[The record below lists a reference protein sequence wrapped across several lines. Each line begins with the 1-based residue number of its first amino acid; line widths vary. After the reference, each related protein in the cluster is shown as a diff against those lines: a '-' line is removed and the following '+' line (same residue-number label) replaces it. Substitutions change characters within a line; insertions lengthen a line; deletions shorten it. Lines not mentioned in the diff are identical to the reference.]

1 MKVKSL
7 IACAATAAALPL
19 ASAWAVP
26 NATTLG
32 GPSGT
37 GFYGNVDPIT
47 EYYYQPGMLPPEER
61 GAASVGASALS
72 SYDVNRDG
80 VISVD
85 EQRAADTRVIPQRD
99 SYSGPSWATNPPAP
113 AQ

>member
-19 ASAWAVP
+19 ATAWAVP

-32 GPSGT
+32 GPTGT
-37 GFYGNVDPIT
+37 GFYGTVDPLSRW
-47 EYYYQPGMLPPEER
+47 YLPDVRAPEER
-61 GAASVGASALS
+61 GAASAGADAVTT
-72 SYDVNRDG
+72 YDLNRDG
-80 VISVD
+80 VISAE
-85 EQRAADTRVIPQRD
+85 EQREAETRVTPQRD

-113 AQ
+113 AI

>member
-7 IACAATAAALPL
+7 IACAAAAAALPF
-19 ASAWAVP
+19 AAAWAVP

-32 GPSGT
+32 GPTGT
-37 GFYGNVDPIT
+37 GFHGNVDPIT
-47 EYYYQPGMLPPEER
+47 EWYQPGMLPPEER
-61 GAASVGASALS
+61 GAASAGAGAIH
-72 SYDVNRDG
+72 SYDLNRDG
-80 VISVD
+80 VISAD
-85 EQRAADTRVIPQRD
+85 EQRAAEIRVTPQRD

>member
-1 MKVKSL
+1 MKARTL

-19 ASAWAVP
+19 AAWANG

-32 GPSGT
+32 GPQGT
-37 GFYGNVDPIT
+37 GFYGTVDPILEWYGT
-47 EYYYQPGMLPPEER
+47 GMTAPEER
-61 GAASVGASALS
+61 GAASAGAGTLSA
-72 SYDVNRDG
+72 YDVNRDG
-80 VISVD
+80 VVSAA
-85 EQRAADTRVIPQRD
+85 EQAAAETRVPPRRD